1 MRHFREHVNDYR
13 RCSMLLDHFQSTLI
27 AGDGDGGGGR
37 GFIIGRGVEVMKRGG
52 DVVLGEGWR

>member
-37 GFIIGRGVEVMKRGG
+37 GFMIGRGVEVMERGG
-52 DVVLGEGWR
+52 GDGEGWK